1 MLARLLLFIFAVTFL
16 PMGIIFG
23 AIGLLADDV
32 DRGEPEAFVYL
43 GAVFTAVGL
52 VLAVAFGV
60 LQRREF
66 ARRRRRRAGLRTTAE
81 VVERAAEHERPQR
94 RAGQHEPDRAVR
106 GRRTASRVDDG
117 SYDASTMQPYAGRG
131 RETIEVVPSTT
142 RRSRRTSSASATAAQ
157 HDASSTWAGVAPNPQ
172 YDSRSGVSS

>member
-1 MLARLLLFIFAVTFL
+1 MLARMLLFIFAVTFL

-32 DRGEPEAFVYL
+32 DRGEPEAFAYL

-52 VLAVAFGV
+52 ALAIAFGV

-81 VVERAAEHERPQR
+81 IVSVRLNPNVHSGARVSTHLTVRFAGAAE
-94 RAGQHEPDRAVR
+94 V
-106 GRRTASRVDDG
+106 
-117 SYDASTMQPYAGRG
+117 STKFLALPYTYTEGA
-131 RETIEVVPSTT
+131 TIEVLYDPAEPANFEPVTT
-142 RRSRRTSSASATAAQ
+142 
-157 HDASSTWAGVAPNPQ
+157 APTTP
-172 YDSRSGVSS
+172 R

>member
-16 PMGIIFG
+16 PIGIIFG

-32 DRGEPEAFVYL
+32 DRGEPEAFAYL

-60 LQRREF
+60 LQRREI

-81 VVERAAEHERPQR
+81 IVSVRLNPNVRSGAKVSTNLTVRFSDNTVSTKFLALPNTYAE
-94 RAGQHEPDRAVR
+94 G
-106 GRRTASRVDDG
+106 T
-117 SYDASTMQPYAGRG
+117 
-131 RETIEVVPSTT
+131 TIEVVYDPAEPANFEPVTT
-142 RRSRRTSSASATAAQ
+142 
-157 HDASSTWAGVAPNPQ
+157 APTTP
-172 YDSRSGVSS
+172 R

>member
-16 PMGIIFG
+16 PIGIIFG

-32 DRGEPEAFVYL
+32 DRGEPEAFAYL

-81 VVERAAEHERPQR
+81 VVGVHLNTNVHSGAKVSTNLTGGSPATPCRRRSSRSRTPMRRERR
-94 RAGQHEPDRAVR
+94 
-106 GRRTASRVDDG
+106 SRL
-117 SYDASTMQPYAGRG
+117 
-131 RETIEVVPSTT
+131 STT
-142 RRSRRTSSASATAAQ
+142 RRSRPTSSRPRRVDDGAVSGDEVPARYRQAA
-157 HDASSTWAGVAPNPQ
+157 AARRV
-172 YDSRSGVSS
+172 RRL

>member
-32 DRGEPEAFVYL
+32 DRGEPEAFAYL

-66 ARRRRRRAGLRTTAE
+66 ARRRRRRAGLRTAAE
-81 VVERAAEHERPQR
+81 VVGVQLNTNVHSGARVSTNLTVRFAGNTVSTKLLALPNTYAAG
-94 RAGQHEPDRAVR
+94 A
-106 GRRTASRVDDG
+106 
-117 SYDASTMQPYAGRG
+117 
-131 RETIEVVPSTT
+131 TIEVVYEPAEPANFEPVTPVPTT
-142 RRSRRTSSASATAAQ
+142 PR
-157 HDASSTWAGVAPNPQ
+157 
-172 YDSRSGVSS
+172 

>member
-32 DRGEPEAFVYL
+32 DRGEPEAFAYL

-60 LQRREF
+60 LQRREL
-66 ARRRRRRAGLRTTAE
+66 ARRRRRRAGLRTPAE
-81 VVERAAEHERPQR
+81 VVAVHLNTNVHSGAKVSTNLTVRFAGNTVSTTFLALPHTYAA
-94 RAGQHEPDRAVR
+94 
-106 GRRTASRVDDG
+106 G
-117 SYDASTMQPYAGRG
+117 S
-131 RETIEVVPSTT
+131 TIEVVYDPAEPANFEPVTT
-142 RRSRRTSSASATAAQ
+142 VPTTPR
-157 HDASSTWAGVAPNPQ
+157 
-172 YDSRSGVSS
+172 